1 MNRLLLLMAAF
12 YGVAEAEAQSLK
24 PLYVPPAIFAPP
36 WIEDRRAGQLA
47 AAEQFDIFHQ
57 FSFFDQL
64 EQSGIRFHNQIT
76 EESGKH
82 WLPIHYDHGNGIAVA
97 DVDGDGWHDLYFATQ
112 AGTNELWRNLGDG
125 KFEDITTAAGVGVAA
140 PIGVTASFADLDNDG
155 DPDLYATVLRDGNR
169 LFANDGTGK
178 FEDISAP
185 SGLNYKGHSSAALFF
200 DYDNDGLLDGFLA
213 NVGNYTTDVAT
224 PATTYNSDPQYAIE
238 YEYYIGLEDAFAG
251 HLKPERFEQS
261 ILFKNAGDN
270 RFVDVSAQTRL
281 QDTSWSGDACAI
293 DANEDGWVDLYV
305 LNMQGHDHYYEN
317 TEGQY
322 FTDKSRDL
330 FPRTPWGSMGVK
342 GFDYDNDGRIDML
355 ITDMHS
361 DMSEDIGPE
370 QEKLKAD
377 MQYPED
383 FLVSDGYSI
392 FGNAFYRNLGG
403 GHFSAISDQIGVENY
418 WPWGLSVGDLNADGY
433 EDVFITASMN
443 YPFRYGINSLL
454 LNDRGQTFLAAEF
467 VLGVEPRRQTAKP
480 WFALDCAGVD
490 RGHIRCAG
498 QEGQVEVWGAQGSR
512 SSVIFDLDGDGD
524 LDIVTNEFNGPPQV
538 LISDLSNKKAL
549 RFLKIDL
556 QGVRSNRD
564 GLGAIVQVKVGAHT
578 YTRVRDG
585 KSGYLSQSA
594 LPLYFGLDDAE
605 VVDAI
610 EVRWPSGHTQIVPG
624 PIATNDRLVI
634 REE

>member
-1 MNRLLLLMAAF
+1 MNRFLLLIAAC
-12 YGVAEAEAQSLK
+12 YGVVAVEAQSPKL
-24 PLYVPPAIFAPP
+24 LYVPPEISAPP
-36 WIEDRRAGQLA
+36 WMEDRRAGQLT

-57 FSFFDQL
+57 FSFFDQI
-64 EQSGIRFHNQIT
+64 EQSGIRFRNQIT

-97 DVDGDGWHDLYFATQ
+97 DVDGDGWHDLYLATQ

-125 KFEDITTAAGVGVAA
+125 KFADITTTAGVGVAA
-140 PIGVTASFADLDNDG
+140 PIGVTASFADIDNDG
-155 DPDLYATVLRDGNR
+155 DPDLYATVLRAGNR

-178 FEDISAP
+178 FADISAQ
-185 SGLNYKGHSSAALFF
+185 SGLDYKGHSSAALFF
-200 DYDNDGLLDGFLA
+200 DYNNDGLLDVFLA

-224 PATTYNSDPQYAIE
+224 PATTYNSDPQHAIE

-251 HLKPERFEQS
+251 HLKPERSEQS
-261 ILFKNAGDN
+261 ILCKNAGGN
-270 RFVDVSAQTRL
+270 RFVDVSAQMRL
-281 QDTSWSGDACAI
+281 QDTSWSGDASAI

-317 TEGQY
+317 AEGQY

-330 FPRTPWGSMGVK
+330 FPRTPWGSMGIQR
-342 GFDYDNDGRIDML
+342 FDYDNDGRIDIL

-383 FLVSDGYSI
+383 FLLSGGRSI

-403 GHFSAISDQIGVENY
+403 EHFSEISDQIGVENY

-443 YPFRYGINSLL
+443 YPFRYGVNSLL
-454 LNDRGQTFLAAEF
+454 LNDRGQTFLDAEF

-480 WFALDCAGVD
+480 WFALDCAGAD
-490 RGHIRCAG
+490 RGHLRCAG
-498 QEGQVEVWGAQGSR
+498 QQGHVEVWGALGSR

-538 LISDLSNKKAL
+538 LISDLSDKKDL

-556 QGVRSNRD
+556 AGVRSNRD
-564 GLGAIVQVKVGAHT
+564 GLGAIVQVKAGAHT
-578 YTRVRDG
+578 YTQVRDG
-585 KSGYLSQSA
+585 KSGYLSQSV

-610 EVRWPSGHTQIVPG
+610 EVRWPSGRTQIVPG
-624 PIATNDRLVI
+624 PIATNAQLVI

>member
-1 MNRLLLLMAAF
+1 MNRLLLLLAAF
-12 YGVAEAEAQSLK
+12 YGVLAVEAQSPK
-24 PLYVPPAIFAPP
+24 PLYVPPEISAPP
-36 WIEDRRAGQLA
+36 WMEDRRAGQLA

-57 FSFFDQL
+57 FSFLDQI
-64 EQSGIRFHNQIT
+64 EQSGIRFRNHIT

-97 DVDGDGWHDLYFATQ
+97 DVDGDGWHDLYLATQ

-125 KFEDITTAAGVGVAA
+125 KFADITTAAGVGVAA
-140 PIGVTASFADLDNDG
+140 PIGVTASFADIDNDG
-155 DPDLYATVLRDGNR
+155 DPDLYATVLRAGNR

-178 FEDISAP
+178 FADISAQ
-185 SGLNYKGHSSAALFF
+185 SGLDYKGHSSAALFF
-200 DYDNDGLLDGFLA
+200 DYNNDGLLDVFLA

-261 ILFKNAGDN
+261 ILFKNAGGN
-270 RFVDVSAQTRL
+270 RFVDVSVQMRL
-281 QDTSWSGDACAI
+281 QDTSWSGDASAI

-305 LNMQGHDHYYEN
+305 LNMQGHDYYYEN
-317 TEGQY
+317 AEGQY

-330 FPRTPWGSMGVK
+330 FPRTPWGSMGIK
-342 GFDYDNDGRIDML
+342 GFDYDNDGRIDIL

-383 FLVSDGYSI
+383 FLVSGGRSI

-403 GHFSAISDQIGVENY
+403 GHFSEISDQIGVENY

-443 YPFRYGINSLL
+443 YPFRYGVNSLL
-454 LNDRGQTFLAAEF
+454 LNDRGQTFLDAEF

-480 WFALDCAGVD
+480 WFALDCAGAD
-490 RGHIRCAG
+490 RGHLRCAG
-498 QEGQVEVWGAQGSR
+498 QQGHVEVWGALGSR

-538 LISDLSNKKAL
+538 LISNLSDKKAL

-556 QGVRSNRD
+556 EGVHSNRD
-564 GLGAIVQVKVGAHT
+564 GLGAIVQVKAGAHT
-578 YTRVRDG
+578 YTQVRDG
-585 KSGYLSQSA
+585 KSGYLSQSV
-594 LPLYFGLDDAE
+594 LSLYFGLDDAE

-610 EVRWPSGHTQIVPG
+610 EVRWPSGRTQIVPG
-624 PIATNDRLVI
+624 PIATNAQLVI